1 MAKNLYVYVP
11 TLVAGE
17 HMGRINI
24 VLPDELEH
32 KLRVAIVQA
41 GGKKG
46 DLSGSIEE
54 AIKEW
59 LEKLDEAE
67 RHTKKR

>member
-1 MAKNLYVYVP
+1 MAKSLYVYMNNY
-11 TLVAGE
+11 LVGDG
-17 HMGRINI
+17 MGRINI

-46 DLSGSIEE
+46 DLSGTIEE
-54 AIKEW
+54 AILAW
-59 LEKLDEAE
+59 LQRND
-67 RHTKKR
+67 RDTKRSK

>member
-1 MAKNLYVYVP
+1 
-11 TLVAGE
+11 
-17 HMGRINI
+17 MGRINV
-24 VLPDELEH
+24 VLSDDVEH

-54 AIKEW
+54 AIKDW
-59 LEKLDEAE
+59 LKSLDEQSARKE
-67 RHTKKR
+67 RHK

>member
-1 MAKNLYVYVP
+1 
-11 TLVAGE
+11 
-17 HMGRINI
+17 MGRINV
-24 VLPDELEH
+24 VLSDDVEH

-54 AIKEW
+54 AILAW
-59 LEKLDEAE
+59 LKRNDGD
-67 RHTKKR
+67 TKRSK

>member
-1 MAKNLYVYVP
+1 
-11 TLVAGE
+11 
-17 HMGRINI
+17 MGRINI

-46 DLSGSIEE
+46 DLSGTIEE
-54 AIKEW
+54 AILAW
-59 LEKLDEAE
+59 LQRNDREIK
-67 RHTKKR
+67 RTK

>member
-1 MAKNLYVYVP
+1 
-11 TLVAGE
+11 
-17 HMGRINI
+17 MGRINI

-46 DLSGSIEE
+46 DLSGSIED

-59 LEKLDEAE
+59 LEKVDRAE
-67 RHTKKR
+67 RHTKKK

>member
-1 MAKNLYVYVP
+1 MCMSLHLP
-11 TLVAGE
+11 FGDS
-17 HMGRINI
+17 MGRINI

-46 DLSGSIEE
+46 DLSGSIED

-59 LEKLDEAE
+59 LEKVDRAE
-67 RHTKKR
+67 RHTKKK